1 MSQDTVKHAPIR
13 VVRPGPRHAAAGF
26 TLVEVLIAMA
36 LGLIVLASAVTLFQQ
51 GMDASYL
58 VVQRA
63 EMQQNARAA
72 VNLMAHDL
80 SMAAQGGFAT
90 GGIQL
95 PSGAGSVNEVYGCSS
110 AGCYLAGA
118 TFPNNRLYALTPGP
132 GVGPNILGVNSD
144 TVLTA
149 YIDSNFNTGQACATD
164 VKVTPGTSVVV
175 TVNPATMN
183 PPLADP
189 AAGISVGD
197 VLQLC
202 NVNGCAAGTVT
213 AFNAAAGT
221 ITFKDNDPLLF
232 NQSNAA
238 VGTVAS
244 LGPFTNPVPPAVCKN
259 PQLTMSRILM
269 ATYSIDNT
277 NPNAPRLMRQD
288 GAHVPNPVAENI
300 ENVQLTFD
308 VFDDNAG
315 VATNN
320 LADPIGSGFTPNQI
334 RKINVWVSARSARQG
349 LLRRGFERVILGTAV
364 SPRNLSFRDR
374 YQ

>member
-1 MSQDTVKHAPIR
+1 MSRDTVKHAPIR

-26 TLVEVLIAMA
+26 TLVEVMIAMA

-72 VNLMAHDL
+72 VNFMAHDL

-90 GGIQL
+90 SGIQL
-95 PSGAGSVNEVYGCSS
+95 PSGAGSVNAVYGCSN

-118 TFPNNRLYALTPGP
+118 NFPNNRLYAITPGP
-132 GVGPNILGVNSD
+132 GVGPKTLGVFSD
-144 TVLTA
+144 TVVTA
-149 YIDSNFNTGQACATD
+149 YIDSNFNTAQPPALTTI

-175 TVNPATMN
+175 TVNPAAFT
-183 PPLADP
+183 PPLTDP
-189 AAGISVGD
+189 TAGHSIGD

-221 ITFKDNDPLLF
+221 ITFADKDPLLF
-232 NQSNAA
+232 NQSSAA
-238 VGTVAS
+238 FGNIAS
-244 LGPFTNPVPPAVCKN
+244 LGPWPPQ
-259 PQLTMSRILM
+259 PMLTLSRIIM
-269 ATYSIDNT
+269 ETYSIDAT
-277 NPNAPRLMRQD
+277 NPNSPRLMRQD
-288 GAHVPNPVAENI
+288 GAHAPNPVAENI
-300 ENVQLTFD
+300 ENLQLTYD
-308 VFDDNAG
+308 VYDTNAG
-315 VATNN
+315 AATSN
-320 LADPIGSGFTPNQI
+320 LPDPIGSGFTPNQI
-334 RKINVWVSARSARQG
+334 RKANVWVSARSSQQG
-349 LLRRGFERVILGTAV
+349 LLRKGYERVILGTAV
-364 SPRNLSFRDR
+364 SPRNLSFSDR